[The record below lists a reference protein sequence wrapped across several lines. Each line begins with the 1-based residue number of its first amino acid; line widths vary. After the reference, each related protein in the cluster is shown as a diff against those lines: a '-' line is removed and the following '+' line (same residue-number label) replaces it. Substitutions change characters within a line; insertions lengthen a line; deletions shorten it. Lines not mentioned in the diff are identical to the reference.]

1 MALPNTEKLTSQLSM
16 MPDPALKR
24 MAMMYKNDPYI
35 FPLVIAEDGRRKQVR
50 TAGAAAQAQPQPK
63 VADQEIA
70 QMAGM
75 PENVGIGQLPAP
87 NLARMASGGIVA
99 FEEGGEVERFQAG
112 GMSRELAE
120 LVLQTAAKYNIDP
133 NIAMRLVKQ
142 ESGFDPNAV
151 SKRGAVGLTQLM
163 PDAAEEMGLSKD
175 ERTDPAKNV
184 NAGLAYLRKQLDKYG
199 NDYSKALA
207 AYNWGSGN
215 VDKHLAKNEGAI
227 NPVGLP
233 KETANYLTKIL
244 PGGSAM
250 AAEPRKPDM
259 RGVPTPIDTKAK
271 PAPAA
276 APQERSQFQA
286 MADAARGVLGAG
298 ETALQYGTGLLSIP
312 TAGAYAQYRR
322 AMYGD
327 DPEKVFKEASGSVT
341 YAPRTESGQAMSE
354 RFGRTLEDLKIPG
367 YMPGVGPRA
376 PKGTGK
382 VGVPAAELAEFAAE
396 KTRQAETPRLMN
408 EVGGRSD
415 TMVQKPG
422 QAPVKAG
429 ELVRKQLED
438 IEAAKA
444 LTATAEAAKK
454 TENLGLADLAAE
466 QAKINQRARLV
477 GAGATTP
484 SVVAG
489 QAAGAGSDTGGGVPS
504 VAPENYDPIG
514 AAYQQQG
521 EKKGS
526 VDQEL
531 VKALSESKAKESGGL
546 AGLFND
552 PMFLLGARLMAGKSQ
567 YALQNLGE
575 AGIGT
580 ASDLM
585 AQRKADVE
593 GKYYGALAKR
603 AEALAKTEGL
613 TGPTQLAY
621 FFGKGD
627 TPEERVRTGYPLIQ
641 AMNNQMKALELDADV
656 QKLYWTYAAEA
667 VKSGQPPMQPKE
679 WAQYNRT
686 ITAFNRPT
694 FESRIGSGD
703 ERLPR

>member
-87 NLARMASGGIVA
+87 NLARMAGGGIVA

-163 PDAAEEMGLSKD
+163 PDASEEMGLPKD

-184 NAGLAYLRKQLDKYG
+184 NAGFAYLRKQLDKYG

-207 AYNWGSGN
+207 AFNWGGGN

-250 AAEPRKPDM
+250 AAEPSK
-259 RGVPTPIDTKAK
+259 
-271 PAPAA
+271 PAA
-276 APQERSQFQA
+276 AKPEPKPEPPKGQQPWYDRYRELMTSG
-286 MADAARGVLGAG
+286 AAQKEMLRGV
-298 ETALQYGTGLLSIP
+298 Q
-312 TAGAYAQYRR
+312 
-322 AMYGD
+322 D
-327 DPEKVFKEASGSVT
+327 
-341 YAPRTESGQAMSE
+341 
-354 RFGRTLEDLKIPG
+354 
-367 YMPGVGPRA
+367 
-376 PKGTGK
+376 
-382 VGVPAAELAEFAAE
+382 VPAALVGAPVDVFSAALRPFGYKNQEPVMGSRWIEKKLESLGMREPDSANPDLQKIRAATTGIVSLYNPLGKAEAVETGIQAAAR
-396 KTRQAETPRLMN
+396 RQA
-408 EVGGRSD
+408 
-415 TMVQKPG
+415 
-422 QAPVKAG
+422 
-429 ELVRKQLED
+429 
-438 IEAAKA
+438 EAAKA
-444 LTATAEAAKK
+444 AEDAVARPRLAGPTTDTTMIQKPGYEPVINGRAKALEVADKERAVLAAAEAEKLAK
-454 TENLGLADLAAE
+454 LAAAE
-466 QAKINQRARLV
+466 KPAQFATGVNRV
-477 GAGATTP
+477 GAMGTASNTAGVPAVLFGGA
-484 SVVAG
+484 
-489 QAAGAGSDTGGGVPS
+489 DTGGGVPS